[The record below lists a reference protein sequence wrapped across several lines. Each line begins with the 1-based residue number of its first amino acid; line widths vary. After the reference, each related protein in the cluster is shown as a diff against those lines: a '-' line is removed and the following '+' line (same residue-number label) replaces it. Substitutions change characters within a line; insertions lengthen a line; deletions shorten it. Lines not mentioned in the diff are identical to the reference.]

1 MPRAAQEV
9 PAPKE
14 RDPKHAVKQS
24 ISLILFEFTAFVS
37 GRSGHCTGTCRCR
50 EAHGKDCSRQSFCIS
65 SIPGGQIVR
74 ERPLHRDVQV
84 PRSTGIVRE
93 RPGEKSGLALR
104 PTNAVLTHFLHQ
116 RRPTHVEALC
126 RMGHHAARLVEG
138 LFDKASLQGVEIRL
152 EVKTLGRQ
160 R

>member
-1 MPRAAQEV
+1 MMVRPRGFWVRFWTAEHSLKRSLAGRNVPRAAQEV

-65 SIPGGQIVR
+65 SIPGGQMC
-74 ERPLHRDVQV
+74 E
-84 PRSTGIVRE
+84 
-93 RPGEKSGLALR
+93 SGLVR
-104 PTNAVLTHFLHQ
+104 N
-116 RRPTHVEALC
+116 
-126 RMGHHAARLVEG
+126 
-138 LFDKASLQGVEIRL
+138 
-152 EVKTLGRQ
+152 LG
-160 R
+160 